1 MSKNKKVT
9 HARVKYID
17 KGEGQFLPI
26 DKIVEF
32 QKLPPNSNKDFDPKK
47 IYTGLWSD
55 EDDTDQEI
63 PVGIQIS
70 DLVCKYIF

>member
-1 MSKNKKVT
+1 MANKKVT

-32 QKLPPNSNKDFDPKK
+32 KVNPPKSSKDFNLKQ
-47 IYTGLWSD
+47 IYTGLWLD
-55 EDDTDQEI
+55 EDETNEEV